1 MATVHAAALR
11 DHAGFGYNPALDGL
25 RALAIAAVVAQHAG
39 IPGVKGYHG
48 VTLFFV
54 ISGYLITRLLLQEHY
69 RTGRL
74 RLGAFYRRRFA
85 RLAPALIVAV
95 LVTWLWLLLT
105 AKPLASYWAGIV
117 GSLSYTTALIQAI
130 FGNGAV
136 SNYYQWSWSL
146 GVEELFYLIW
156 PVTLLVMV
164 RWRRFAWAVVAL
176 VTSIAGIWLLR
187 IVLVVTGASHD
198 RYFFSPDTNA
208 DALLLGTLLALV
220 MVRYPD
226 HRVLRRIGSYAGPI
240 GLIAF
245 VVMIWPGLPD
255 LLARVDY
262 GGFGRTALASAAL
275 VLWMAA
281 SPANWAASA
290 FASRPFVI
298 VGKLSYGIYLWNL
311 LTIDVFVFLVHRH
324 PISSWWGIVWLLCLL
339 GITYASWRFVET
351 PLRNRW
357 ASRSPTSK
365 AGPSEEPV
373 ALARL

>member
-208 DALLLGTLLALV
+208 DALLLGTLLGVHGLPLAV
-220 MVRYPD
+220 MV
-226 HRVLRRIGSYAGPI
+226 VAASMPI
-240 GLIAF
+240 GANVFMFAQRYRVAEELVTAS
-245 VVMIWPGLPD
+245 VVVSTVL
-255 LLARVDY
+255 
-262 GGFGRTALASAAL
+262 ALATVSL
-275 VLWMAA
+275 
-281 SPANWAASA
+281 
-290 FASRPFVI
+290 
-298 VGKLSYGIYLWNL
+298 
-311 LTIDVFVFLVHRH
+311 
-324 PISSWWGIVWLLCLL
+324 
-339 GITYASWRFVET
+339 
-351 PLRNRW
+351 
-357 ASRSPTSK
+357 
-365 AGPSEEPV
+365 
-373 ALARL
+373 ALAGAARLAAG